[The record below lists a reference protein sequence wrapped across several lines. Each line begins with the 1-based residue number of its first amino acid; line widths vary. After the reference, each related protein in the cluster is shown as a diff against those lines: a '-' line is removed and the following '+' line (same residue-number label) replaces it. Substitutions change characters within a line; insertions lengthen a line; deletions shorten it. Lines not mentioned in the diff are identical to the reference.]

1 MQGLTTR
8 EWYFHSS
15 PAIISLLFALVTWFG
30 RTDLMRT
37 RARYTYG
44 AAMLLYVVLMSIEGF
59 TDTRI
64 PPALRVIRFLCL
76 ALLVIAVIVTWPR
89 KKT

>member
-1 MQGLTTR
+1 MEGLTAR

-15 PAIISLLFALVTWFG
+15 PAIISLLLALTTWLG
-30 RTDLMRT
+30 RKDFMRT

-44 AAMLLYVVLMSIEGF
+44 SAMLLYVVVMAIEGF

-76 ALLVIAVIVTWPR
+76 ALLVIAVLVTWPR
-89 KKT
+89 KQP